1 MNVLEQLVLSLSE
14 HLILPRLDD
23 AAKPDVLADVL
34 HKFSFSVNHVGKTSP
49 Y

>member
-23 AAKPDVLADVL
+23 AAKPDV
-34 HKFSFSVNHVGKTSP
+34 FGRCST
-49 Y
+49 